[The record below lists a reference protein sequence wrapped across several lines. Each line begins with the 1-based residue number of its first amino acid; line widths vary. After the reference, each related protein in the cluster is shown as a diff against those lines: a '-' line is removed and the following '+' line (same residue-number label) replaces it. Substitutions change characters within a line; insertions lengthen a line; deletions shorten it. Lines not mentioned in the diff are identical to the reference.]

1 MSTASPSNATPAR
14 SMTCRQCGAPFRCG
28 EGGKNGACW
37 CADLP
42 AVAMPLPGGDCV
54 CPACLAAQL
63 AKSVPCGK

>member
-1 MSTASPSNATPAR
+1 
-14 SMTCRQCGAPFRCG
+14 MTCRQCGAPFRCG